1 MSNKELNVGRPREQ
15 VVPLSSL
22 AARADHVASEA
33 HALRL
38 RLGNILSRLQ
48 EGASND
54 AAGKA
59 SGVERA
65 DRPVGGLTNH
75 IDNIL
80 DTAAAHT
87 SAMHTALSELEEILS

>member
-1 MSNKELNVGRPREQ
+1 M
-15 VVPLSSL
+15 SSL

-38 RLGNILSRLQ
+38 RLGNILTRLQ

-54 AAGKA
+54 GAVKA

-80 DTAAAHT
+80 DTATAHT
-87 SAMHTALSELEEILS
+87 AAMHTALSELEEILS